1 MQSNHHNEHQA
12 DSVAVVAERELDPES
27 ILSAFWLPP
36 LYKRKAIHSLMRH
49 LSMACNWFFS
59 GNLLSWLLVG
69 WLVVVGAQLAGGW
82 LTGRQRVVVVP
93 YLARR
98 QPPTHPPTYLPTY
111 LTPARHHPC
120 P

>member
-12 DSVAVVAERELDPES
+12 AEREAAERELDPES

-59 GNLLSWLLVG
+59 GKLLSWLLVG
-69 WLVVVGAQLAGGW
+69 WLVVVGAQLAAGW

-98 QPPTHPPTYLPTY
+98 QPPTHLPTY